1 MIDADTPAP
10 APETDTPYI
19 WKPQPL
25 HVVGTADDET
35 FHDGKAADFFDGGA
49 GVDTVSFSGRWEDY
63 RVEYDAAR
71 DTWSVARHDGTL
83 GGADT
88 LVNVERLRF
97 FDVEAPIEAFASGAP
112 EAMRPARTL
121 GTGADDHLAGS
132 RWDDRLD
139 GGEGDDLLAGG
150 EGDDVLVGGKGNDT
164 AIYRGNLADYEL
176 RYDPYEYGL
185 RIIDKT
191 SGRDGGDHVHGIE
204 HLRFADTTV
213 DLFGFGG
220 VRLADGTVLLEPWE
234 PPPPPPA
241 PIYPGDTDWADVTH
255 TVILVA
261 GGDVTSSFT
270 GQAAPAA
277 APASFTPSMAFIDTE
292 PVALTG
298 QPSATAGAAMLLF
311 DV

>member
-1 MIDADTPAP
+1 MTT
-10 APETDTPYI
+10 TDTPTAEPDTYV
-19 WKPQPL
+19 WTPQPL

-63 RVEYDAAR
+63 RVEYDASR
-71 DTWSVARHDGTL
+71 GSWTVARHDGAR
-83 GGADT
+83 GEADT

-97 FDVEAPIEAFASGAP
+97 FDVEAPIEAFAPDAP
-112 EAMRPARTL
+112 QALRPVRTL
-121 GTGADDHLAGS
+121 GTEAADQLPGS
-132 RWDDRLD
+132 RWDDRLEA
-139 GGEGDDLLAGG
+139 GGGDDLLAGG
-150 EGDDVLVGGKGNDT
+150 EGNDVLVGGKGDDT
-164 AIYRGNLADYEL
+164 AVYRGNLADYEL

-185 RIIDKT
+185 RVIDKT
-191 SGRDGGDHVHGIE
+191 AGRDGGDHVHNIE

-213 DLFGFGG
+213 DLFGLGG

-241 PIYPGDTDWADVTH
+241 PIYPGDTDWADFTH

-270 GQAAPAA
+270 GQTAPAA
-277 APASFTPSMAFIDTE
+277 APASFTPSMAFFDTE
-292 PVALTG
+292 AVALTG
-298 QPSATAGAAMLLF
+298 QPSATPGAAMLLF

>member
-71 DTWSVARHDGTL
+71 NTWSVTRHDGTL

-88 LVNVERLRF
+88 LFNVERLRF

-204 HLRFADTTV
+204 HLRFNDTTV
-213 DLFGFGG
+213 DLFGYGG
-220 VRLADGTVLLEPWE
+220 VRLPDGTVLLEPWV
-234 PPPPPPA
+234 PPPPPA
-241 PIYPGDTDWADVTH
+241 WLYEGNTGWLGGTGMWDTVD
-255 TVILVA
+255 A
-261 GGDVTSSFT
+261 GSLISTIDQTLPS
-270 GQAAPAA
+270 AAPLAF
-277 APASFTPSMAFIDTE
+277 ASWATDAHAE

-298 QPSATAGAAMLLF
+298 QPNAAPGAMLLF